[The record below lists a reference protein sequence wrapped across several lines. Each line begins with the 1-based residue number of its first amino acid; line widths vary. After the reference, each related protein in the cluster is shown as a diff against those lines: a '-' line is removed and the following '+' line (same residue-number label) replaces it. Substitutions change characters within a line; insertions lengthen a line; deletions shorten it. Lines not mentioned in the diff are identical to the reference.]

1 MWKME
6 REEKRQ
12 SLYSTQVTHPVRAY
26 PGFLSMKRLGLLLIT
41 INPHPPPP
49 RWDASPSQGYP
60 PSISSGFPDYSL
72 VNHFYSWMERGA
84 VKEKCF
90 NLRTQHID
98 LARS

>member
-1 MWKME
+1 MYKME

-26 PGFLSMKRLGLLLIT
+26 PGFLSMKRLELLLLT
-41 INPHPPPP
+41 PTPPPP

-72 VNHFYSWMERGA
+72 VTISTLGWRE
-84 VKEKCF
+84 V
-90 NLRTQHID
+90 L
-98 LARS
+98 